1 MCLLLLA
8 VFDPLSLSPHLSS
21 LPFLL
26 SFFLLSLE
34 LWLVQAGLEFTVYTS
49 LALSYSSPP
58 MCWGASPRVCAS
70 PVSLLIQFMHAS
82 SQPFSLSESGALT
95 PRSQLLIVQL
105 SVARCILI
113 PHLCSLYLFLLCD
126 FYLLWSW
133 LFIYLNFAWMIEI
146 AYFMLLGV
154 WTSRFHLKVFGF
166 LLGTSLYICC
176 SVWTSGSSLTT
187 ECNLKQLFF

>member
-49 LALSYSSPP
+49 LVLSYSSPP
-58 MCWGASPRVCAS
+58 MCWRCRCVHPSPRVCAS

-82 SQPFSLSESGALT
+82 SQPFSLSESGALM

-126 FYLLWSW
+126 FYL
-133 LFIYLNFAWMIEI
+133 FMILTFYIFKFCLDDRNCIFYVVGCLDLAFSSE
-146 AYFMLLGV
+146 GV
-154 WTSRFHLKVFGF
+154 WLS
-166 LLGTSLYICC
+166 
-176 SVWTSGSSLTT
+176 SG
-187 ECNLKQLFF
+187 NQFV